1 MSAGVS
7 FTNTVK
13 YALDA
18 KLVALHGAALVA
30 AEKKDP
36 LLANSYGDILQKR
49 LLNKPGQEYEREGDA
64 KSFQQMMDTVENAWR
79 RMVIKEEG
87 DDKLTMDD
95 VKAKMALDNT
105 MYQNLAMQARLP
117 YQLREDPEDSDDDPP
132 IELSYRVVSFSNS
145 FMICSNSIFH
155 QNSVCPQQ
163 LHFNLHELTEL
174 SAPPCCV
181 AGRSQRADG
190 RMGVL
195 PARVQGRVFH
205 SGPSD
210 GLGEERSWVESVR
223 HHEDDQRH

>member
-87 DDKLTMDD
+87 DDKLTVDDGVAPPLED
-95 VKAKMALDNT
+95 VKLCT
-105 MYQNLAMQARLP
+105 LVT
-117 YQLREDPEDSDDDPP
+117 SG
-132 IELSYRVVSFSNS
+132 
-145 FMICSNSIFH
+145 FH
-155 QNSVCPQQ
+155 EGRDEQSP
-163 LHFNLHELTEL
+163 
-174 SAPPCCV
+174 CV
-181 AGRSQRADG
+181 ALVDHVACRC
-190 RMGVL
+190 
-195 PARVQGRVFH
+195 
-205 SGPSD
+205 
-210 GLGEERSWVESVR
+210 
-223 HHEDDQRH
+223 